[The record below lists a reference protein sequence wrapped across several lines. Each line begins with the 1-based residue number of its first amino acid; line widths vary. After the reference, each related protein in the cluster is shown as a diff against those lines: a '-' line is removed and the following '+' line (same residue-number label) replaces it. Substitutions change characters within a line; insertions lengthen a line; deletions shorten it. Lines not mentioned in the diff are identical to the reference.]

1 MNTHKRP
8 YRGDITAS
16 ERLLDRESAA
26 VMFGGGGRGDHRNS
40 IYMGETCQLSSV
52 DRSILPQN
60 ELGYIR

>member
-8 YRGDITAS
+8 YRVDITAS

-26 VMFGGGGRGDHRNS
+26 VMLGGGRGDHRNS
-40 IYMGETCQLSSV
+40 IYMGETCQLISV

>member
-26 VMFGGGGRGDHRNS
+26 VMLGGGGEES
-40 IYMGETCQLSSV
+40 IETVFIWGRLAS
-52 DRSILPQN
+52 
-60 ELGYIR
+60 